1 MLHIVKDYYIKTYG
15 KNLILLKKN
24 PQKTL
29 ENSTDNDDIGE
40 DIDEETGG
48 VIYDAKHYKR
58 LGYYSNIYTALLE
71 LDKINSVESF
81 DDFDTFEQFLSSAQ
95 VFKDELL
102 SFYKKYTEESLK
114 TLRKKMSNGKSL
126 ENTEKKEV
134 DAISEGN

>member
-1 MLHIVKDYYIKTYG
+1 MLHIINDYYIKKYG

-29 ENSTDNDDIGE
+29 ETPNDDDIGE

-71 LDKINSVESF
+71 LDKINTVESF
-81 DDFDTFEQFLSSAQ
+81 NNFDTFEQFLSAAQ
-95 VFKDELL
+95 VFRDELL

-114 TLRKKMSNGKSL
+114 TLREKMSDGKNL

-134 DAISEGN
+134 DTTSESN

>member
-1 MLHIVKDYYIKTYG
+1 MLHIINDYYIKKYG

-29 ENSTDNDDIGE
+29 EIPNDDDIGE

-71 LDKINSVESF
+71 LDKINTVESF
-81 DDFDTFEQFLSSAQ
+81 NNFDTFEQFLSAAQ
-95 VFKDELL
+95 VFRDELL

-114 TLRKKMSNGKSL
+114 TLREKMSDGKNL

-134 DAISEGN
+134 DTTSESN

>member
-1 MLHIVKDYYIKTYG
+1 MLHIVNDYYIKTYG
-15 KNLILLKKN
+15 KNLVLLKKK

-29 ENSTDNDDIGE
+29 ENDIEDDA
-40 DIDEETGG
+40 IDEETGG

-81 DDFDTFEQFLSSAQ
+81 NNFDTFEQFLSAAQ
-95 VFKDELL
+95 VFRDELL

-114 TLRKKMSNGKSL
+114 SLREKMSNGKNL
-126 ENTEKKEV
+126 ENTEKEEV
-134 DAISEGN
+134 DTTSESN

>member
-1 MLHIVKDYYIKTYG
+1 MLHIVNDYYIKKYG

-29 ENSTDNDDIGE
+29 ETPNDDDIGE

-71 LDKINSVESF
+71 LDKINTVESF
-81 DDFDTFEQFLSSAQ
+81 NNFDTFEQFLSAAQ
-95 VFKDELL
+95 VFRDELL
-102 SFYKKYTEESLK
+102 SFYKKYTEDSLK
-114 TLRKKMSNGKSL
+114 SLREKMSDGKNF

-134 DAISEGN
+134 DTTSESN